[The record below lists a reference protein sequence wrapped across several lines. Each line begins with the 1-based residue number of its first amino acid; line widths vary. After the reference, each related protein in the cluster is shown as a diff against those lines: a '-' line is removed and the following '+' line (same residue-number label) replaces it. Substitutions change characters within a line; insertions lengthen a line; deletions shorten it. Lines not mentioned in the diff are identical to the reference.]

1 MGLLAVREASGAW
14 MQAAAMF
21 RWMQVGGE
29 GGEEGGGGGEEG
41 EGGGGEEGEGG
52 GGPGCAPLPA
62 YLIWTPSECA
72 MCIRSTICCR
82 GVGGLG
88 VLGVPHCLLA

>member
-29 GGEEGGGGGEEG
+29 
-41 EGGGGEEGEGG
+41 GGEEGEGG

>member
-29 GGEEGGGGGEEG
+29 E
-41 EGGGGEEGEGG
+41 
-52 GGPGCAPLPA
+52 
-62 YLIWTPSECA
+62 
-72 MCIRSTICCR
+72 
-82 GVGGLG
+82 GGLG
-88 VLGVPHCLLA
+88 VPPCPPTSYGHRLNVPCASGLPYAAGE